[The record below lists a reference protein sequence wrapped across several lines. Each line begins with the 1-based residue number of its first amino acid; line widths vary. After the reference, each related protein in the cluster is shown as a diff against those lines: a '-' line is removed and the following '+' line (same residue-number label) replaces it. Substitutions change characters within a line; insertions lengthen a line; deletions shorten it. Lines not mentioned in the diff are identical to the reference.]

1 MLRQTAAVLGL
12 LLMISAPVLA
22 DAVFDNTAVLSSE
35 GCGRAETSLGNMVA
49 DALRQASKADVA
61 LIHAEML
68 REITL
73 PVGPVREA
81 ELRRAILVPQDEVV
95 VLKLSGAQLRQAV
108 ERSVRIYPARNQG
121 FLQVS
126 GLTVV
131 FNPSNPEGSRVV
143 DLRVNGSPV
152 SESRMYTV
160 AMPALL
166 AGGAQGYHRVWEKAP
181 RVEGRRLG
189 SVADVLIDF
198 AKAKGRLSF
207 KVEGRIK
214 TYSG

>member
-1 MLRQTAAVLGL
+1 MLRQTAVVGL
-12 LLMISAPVLA
+12 LLMVSAPALA

-49 DALRQASKADVA
+49 DALRQASKADAA
-61 LIHAEML
+61 LVHAEIL

-81 ELRRAILVPQDEVV
+81 ELRRAVLVPQDGIV
-95 VLKLSGAQLRQAV
+95 VLRLSGAQLRQAL

-143 DLRVNGSPV
+143 DLKVNGVPV
-152 SESRMYTV
+152 SEGRLYAV

-181 RVEGRRLG
+181 RIEGQRLG
-189 SVADVLIDF
+189 TIAEVLIEF
-198 AKAKGRLSF
+198 AKSKGKLSF

-214 TYSG
+214 TSSG